1 MAHTKLANPMNTTRR
16 YCGTNLKFKAI
27 HRGQKQRLTWKYR
40 TKHRA
45 WYLHANKDYSLVHF
59 KIMMYCKSNYIPTFY
74 SIIIQII
81 FHNKND
87 DTTACI
93 INWEFSQ
100 QNEKKRLLILHLVSY
115 LYWNIVWLQNQ
126 QKIAIFDRVHDS
138 IRHDTIAYI
147 CINGKFSLEIIFLF

>member
-1 MAHTKLANPMNTTRR
+1 
-16 YCGTNLKFKAI
+16 
-27 HRGQKQRLTWKYR
+27 
-40 TKHRA
+40 
-45 WYLHANKDYSLVHF
+45 
-59 KIMMYCKSNYIPTFY
+59 MMYCKSNYIPTFY

-87 DTTACI
+87 TTTAWI

-147 CINGKFSLEIIFLF
+147 FVLTENFPLKLLFFCFKNWILRTNLSIYISTYVLLKTNLSLLPILDFC